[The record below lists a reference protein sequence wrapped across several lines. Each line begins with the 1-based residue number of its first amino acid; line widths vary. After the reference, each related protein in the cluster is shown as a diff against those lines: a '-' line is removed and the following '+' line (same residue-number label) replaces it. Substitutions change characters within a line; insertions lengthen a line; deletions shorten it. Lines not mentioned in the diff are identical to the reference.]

1 MKIKILVL
9 SYQLTL
15 GEFDI
20 IQAAH
25 TQIYFTVKY
34 YLTDWAV
41 FHFSAINLTDEVH
54 SKYHGSSQYNKEYEQ
69 YVILWVRYYRCYI
82 LFKFLVALL

>member
-1 MKIKILVL
+1 MKIKISVL

-34 YLTDWAV
+34 YLTD
-41 FHFSAINLTDEVH
+41 
-54 SKYHGSSQYNKEYEQ
+54 
-69 YVILWVRYYRCYI
+69 
-82 LFKFLVALL
+82 